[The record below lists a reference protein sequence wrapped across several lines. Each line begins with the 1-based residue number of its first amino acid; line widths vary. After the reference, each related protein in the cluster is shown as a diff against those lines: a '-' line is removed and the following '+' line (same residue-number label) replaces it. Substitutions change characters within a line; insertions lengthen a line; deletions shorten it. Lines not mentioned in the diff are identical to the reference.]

1 MASDREQEIRERAY
15 RIWEEE
21 GRPTGREPRELAA
34 RRNGDRRRGGAL
46 SLYQRGA
53 ARHPDLKCGISGW
66 RKDAPEGIDTLG
78 K

>member
-1 MASDREQEIRERAY
+1 MASDREQQIRERAY

-21 GRPTGREPRELAA
+21 GRPTGRNR
-34 RRNGDRRRGGAL
+34 
-46 SLYQRGA
+46 
-53 ARHPDLKCGISGW
+53 ISGW